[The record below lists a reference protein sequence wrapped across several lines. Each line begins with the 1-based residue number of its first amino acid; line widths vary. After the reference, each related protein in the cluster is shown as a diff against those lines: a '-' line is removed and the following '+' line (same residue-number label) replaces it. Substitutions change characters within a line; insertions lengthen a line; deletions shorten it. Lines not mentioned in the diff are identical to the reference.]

1 MLPPQHYTERDQ
13 IRDGAYAAAGV
24 SRSSAAGMKPAG
36 VTSGVG
42 IREARDEAS
51 GRQLPIAE
59 ALEAFDER
67 NASTA
72 LALMRVAYAKK
83 KGMRIKA
90 PNTRML
96 EEIDW
101 DEVGDLAEDEIEVRA
116 FITSAIPNTAAGR
129 EETLEEW
136 VQNDV
141 ISRKRAIRWQSDP
154 DLANLEDEDAAQ
166 EDFCRKLIESAI
178 DDGKE
183 MAPEPVMGQE
193 GLAMLHELAVKALME
208 SLTMPEPPP
217 ARNLDLLRRL
227 IKATEDLITPPAPP
241 APAMP
246 ATMPGAPLAAPPP
259 PQPCRPL
266 WRPDSRRPPCPI
278 RSHPSL
284 RPRPPPMLLSSARPR
299 PARPTTWPK
308 PRKKRGGGY
317 GGGASRPRPHGAVAQ
332 AGAQARGRRA
342 RDPHHQAGR

>member
-1 MLPPQHYTERDQ
+1 
-13 IRDGAYAAAGV
+13 
-24 SRSSAAGMKPAG
+24 
-36 VTSGVG
+36 
-42 IREARDEAS
+42 
-51 GRQLPIAE
+51 
-59 ALEAFDER
+59 
-67 NASTA
+67 
-72 LALMRVAYAKK
+72 MRVAYAKK

-217 ARNLDLLRRL
+217 PRNLDLLRRL

-259 PQPCRPL
+259 PATV
-266 WRPDSRRPPCPI
+266 
-278 RSHPSL
+278 
-284 RPRPPPMLLSSARPR
+284 PPPLA
-299 PARPTTWPK
+299 A
-308 PRKKRGGGY
+308 
-317 GGGASRPRPHGAVAQ
+317 
-332 AGAQARGRRA
+332 
-342 RDPHHQAGR
+342 